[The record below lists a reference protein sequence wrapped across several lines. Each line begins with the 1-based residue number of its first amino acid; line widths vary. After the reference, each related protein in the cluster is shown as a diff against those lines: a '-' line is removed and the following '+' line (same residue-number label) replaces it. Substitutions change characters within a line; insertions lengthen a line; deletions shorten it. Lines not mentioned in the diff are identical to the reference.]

1 MGITESRIKRIQKAL
16 SNIEISNY
24 KVEQC
29 STESANGGA
38 LLYIKNDTM
47 YKVRNDLK
55 MYKSKN
61 IESIFIE
68 IIIVAYRHPDM
79 DANEFNEQYLSILN
93 EKLLPEKNKEI
104 ILIGDFNINLLRY
117 NENDNFTEILDQIYS
132 CSLIP
137 GIRSPTRATSRSKA
151 LIDNIFSTDTANE
164 VIAGNIL
171 TKLSDHLAQF
181 LLFPI
186 KRTKLEFKANN
197 YCRNFKRFDPK
208 VFLHDL
214 QNIYWHTVLKLN
226 EENVDNSFDRFFEII
241 ETDTY
246 APVEKLSG
254 KKQKLMLKPWLTK
267 GIMTSVKKEYPLQKI
282 HQS

>member
-1 MGITESRIKRIQKAL
+1 MSYHCSELHSLLSECNIDFDVIGITESRIKRNQKAL

-47 YKVRNDLK
+47 YKARNDLK

-61 IESIFIE
+61 LESLFIE

-79 DANEFNEQYLSILN
+79 DAM
-93 EKLLPEKNKEI
+93 
-104 ILIGDFNINLLRY
+104 
-117 NENDNFTEILDQIYS
+117 DQIYS

-137 GIRSPTRATSRSKA
+137 GIRSPTRVTSRSKA

-214 QNIYWHTVLKLN
+214 QNIYWHTALKFN
-226 EENVDNSFDRFFEII
+226 E
-241 ETDTY
+241 
-246 APVEKLSG
+246 K
-254 KKQKLMLKPWLTK
+254 MLITHLIGFSK
-267 GIMTSVKKEYPLQKI
+267 
-282 HQS
+282 